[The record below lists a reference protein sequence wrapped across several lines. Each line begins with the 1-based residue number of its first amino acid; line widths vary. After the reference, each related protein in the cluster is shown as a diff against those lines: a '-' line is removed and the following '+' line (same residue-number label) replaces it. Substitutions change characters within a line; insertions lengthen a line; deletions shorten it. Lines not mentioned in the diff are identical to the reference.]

1 MNKVILIGN
10 LGQDP
15 KVRTLENGT
24 IVATFSIATTE
35 YWNKDGE
42 LQQETTW
49 HEVVCWRKLGEKAEK
64 QLHKGDTVS
73 VEGALKYNDYT
84 DSEGVKRKFARV
96 VADKFTRWKQGS
108 SNVSSFPTEE
118 DAPPAYTPKA
128 EASEQAVAPVE
139 ATAVRPAADDD
150 LPF

>member
-24 IVATFSIATTE
+24 IVATFSIATSE

-42 LQQETTW
+42 LQTETTW

-108 SNVSSFPTEE
+108 SSISDFPKEE
-118 DAPPAYTPKA
+118 DAPPAYTPEPKPA
-128 EASEQAVAPVE
+128 PADKPAPLSPASV
-139 ATAVRPAADDD
+139 TGGDDD